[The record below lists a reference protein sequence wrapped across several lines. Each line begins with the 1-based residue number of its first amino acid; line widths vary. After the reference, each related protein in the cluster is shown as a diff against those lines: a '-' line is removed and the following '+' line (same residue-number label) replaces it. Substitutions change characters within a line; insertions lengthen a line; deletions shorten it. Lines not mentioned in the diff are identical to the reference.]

1 MDPSTFTT
9 AHEYLMTTIIRLA
22 IADDGPALAKVYRP
36 AVADC
41 ATSFELEP
49 PNGAEMARRV
59 AKCMER
65 GLWLVCERDGRVAG
79 YAYGG
84 IHRDRAA
91 YQWTTEVSAYVH
103 RDFHRQGIGRA
114 LYTSL
119 FAAMVVQGYRNA
131 VAGITLPNDAS
142 VALHTA
148 VGFTQLGV
156 YRGIG
161 YKMGAW
167 HDVGWF
173 ERELAPRLTDP
184 VPPRRV
190 AECGDEPAFA
200 SALEAGLA
208 LAREARYRRQV
219 RRWILGPRRN

>member
-1 MDPSTFTT
+1 MATV
-9 AHEYLMTTIIRLA
+9 IRLA
-22 IADDGPALAKVYRP
+22 TTADGPALAEIYRP

-41 ATSFELEP
+41 ATSFELDP
-49 PNGAEMARRV
+49 PDGDEMARRA

-65 GLWLVCERDGRVAG
+65 SPWLVCERDGRVIG

-84 IHRDRAA
+84 VHRERAA
-91 YQWTTEVSAYVH
+91 YQWTSEVSAYVL
-103 RDFHRQGIGRA
+103 RDFHKQGIGRA

-119 FAAMVVQGYRNA
+119 FAALVVQGYRNA

-142 VALHTA
+142 VGLHTA

-156 YRGIG
+156 YRRIG

-173 ERELAPRLTDP
+173 ERELAPRVTDP
-184 VPPRRV
+184 PPPRLLR
-190 AECGDEPAFA
+190 ECRDEPDFIAA
-200 SALEAGLA
+200 LTAGIPLLRSA
-208 LAREARYRRQV
+208 
-219 RRWILGPRRN
+219 